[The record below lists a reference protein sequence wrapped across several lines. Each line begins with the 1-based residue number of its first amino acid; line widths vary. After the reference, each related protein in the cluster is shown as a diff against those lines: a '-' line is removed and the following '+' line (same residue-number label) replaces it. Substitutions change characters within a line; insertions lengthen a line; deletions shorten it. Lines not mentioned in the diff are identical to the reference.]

1 MIILILASIWCNQI
15 FSQQRALCVQ
25 EGARKYVIFMILYVD
40 DIQLIGNDV
49 GPLSLVKIWLFTQFQ
64 MKDLGE
70 MQYVLGIKVFRDCKN
85 KKLAL
90 S

>member
-1 MIILILASIWCNQI
+1 M
-15 FSQQRALCVQ
+15 CVQ

-70 MQYVLGIKVFRDCKN
+70 MQYVLGIKVFRDRKN